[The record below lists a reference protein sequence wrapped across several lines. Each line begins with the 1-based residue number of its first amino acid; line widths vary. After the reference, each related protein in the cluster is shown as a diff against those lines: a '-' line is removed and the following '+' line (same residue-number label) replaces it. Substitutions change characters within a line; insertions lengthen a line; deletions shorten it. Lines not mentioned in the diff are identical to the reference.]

1 MCQCFNDLK
10 GFGFD
15 TAKMIGSLENIDDRV
30 DQKMGGNNNNMLG
43 IPIASI

>member
-1 MCQCFNDLK
+1 MFQRFNDLK

-15 TAKMIGSLENIDDRV
+15 TTKIIGSLENIDDRV

-43 IPIASI
+43 IPIANI